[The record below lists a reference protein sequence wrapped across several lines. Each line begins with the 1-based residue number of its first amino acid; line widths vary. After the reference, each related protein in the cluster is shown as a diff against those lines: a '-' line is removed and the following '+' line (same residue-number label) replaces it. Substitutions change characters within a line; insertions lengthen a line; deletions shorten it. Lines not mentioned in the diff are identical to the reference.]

1 MSDPFADALGM
12 VDDWER
18 NAAEKAAKF
27 QVMADRVAEV
37 TITESVADGA
47 VSATVGSNGLP
58 TNIAMTERVR
68 RMSPDEI
75 AGHVMAAIRKA
86 QSRYPEALAE
96 IVAETV
102 GDDPAGQHILDTAK
116 RNFPVPDQEESST
129 AGETGRRIGD
139 VEDDNDPADRPVRPS
154 RRPSRARDEDDG
166 DFGDESLF
174 R

>member
-1 MSDPFADALGM
+1 VSDPFADALGM

-27 QVMADRVAEV
+27 QAMADRVAEV
-37 TITESVADGA
+37 TITESVAGGA

-68 RMSPDEI
+68 GMSPDEI

-102 GDDPAGQHILDTAK
+102 GDDPAGQHILATAE
-116 RNFPVPDQEESST
+116 RNFPMPDQGEPST
-129 AGETGRRIGD
+129 AGETGKRIGD
-139 VEDDNDPADRPVRPS
+139 VEDDDPVDLPARPS
-154 RRPSRARDEDDG
+154 RRPSGVRDEDDG
-166 DFGDESLF
+166 DFGDESVF